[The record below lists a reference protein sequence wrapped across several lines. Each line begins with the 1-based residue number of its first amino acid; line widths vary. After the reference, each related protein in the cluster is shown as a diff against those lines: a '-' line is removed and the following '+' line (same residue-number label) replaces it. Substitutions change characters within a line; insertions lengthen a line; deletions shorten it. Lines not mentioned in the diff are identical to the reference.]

1 MTTEAR
7 KKRGAKAHRTGVL
20 AEEGAARLLEA
31 RGCTILQRRHRT
43 PHGEIDLIVRDGE
56 VLVFVEVKAR
66 PSRNEAALALTAR
79 QWARLEAAALHY
91 TAETDQSQMDMRFD
105 VVLVGADGVCEWI
118 ENARS
123 FDEW

>member
-1 MTTEAR
+1 MTDEAR

-20 AEEGAARLLEA
+20 AEENAARFLES
-31 RGCTILQRRHRT
+31 RGFQILARRHRT
-43 PHGEIDLIVRDGE
+43 PHGEIDLIAQDGE

-66 PSRNEAALALTAR
+66 PSRAQAAHALTAR
-79 QWARLEAAALHY
+79 QWARLEGAALHY
-91 TAETDQSQMDMRFD
+91 VAETSQNQSDMRFD
-105 VVLVGADGVCEWI
+105 VVLVDANGVCERV

>member
-1 MTTEAR
+1 MTEEAR

-20 AEEGAARLLEA
+20 AEENAARFLES
-31 RGCTILQRRHRT
+31 RGFEILARRHRT
-43 PHGEIDLIVRDGE
+43 PHGEIDLIAKEGD

-66 PSRNEAALALTAR
+66 PSRAQAAHSLTAR
-79 QWARLEAAALHY
+79 QWARLEGAALHY
-91 TAETDQSQMDMRFD
+91 VAESSLNQTDMRFD
-105 VVLVGADGVCEWI
+105 VLLVDADGICERI